1 MTPIL
6 FDLAP
11 KSIITELYD
20 FEDELRKL
28 RRGFESGRIILILG
42 MRRTGKSSLLR
53 CFLNESNTP
62 HIMIDTRRIITSE
75 GRINLRDFMMELGRS
90 LSLLLNRE
98 AGIRSRTLELFR
110 NMSGIEVNMD
120 RLSINLSWRRG
131 SRVDIALILDKI
143 NQVAE
148 ENGLRTALAIDK
160 AQELRDLPLNFPAI
174 LAYVYNNLKNIV
186 TILTG
191 SQIELLYDLL
201 KIEDPNSPLYG
212 RLLYE
217 IKLRRL
223 SLEEAIGFLNRG
235 FREVRMNVDESLI
248 RKAVETLNGIIG
260 WLTYFGWS
268 LYQGENSIEKFLI
281 RLHYRK

>member
-201 KIEDPNSPLYG
+201 KIEDPNSHFTVGFYM
-212 RLLYE
+212 
-217 IKLRRL
+217 KLN
-223 SLEEAIGFLNRG
+223 LEDLA
-235 FREVRMNVDESLI
+235 
-248 RKAVETLNGIIG
+248 
-260 WLTYFGWS
+260 
-268 LYQGENSIEKFLI
+268 
-281 RLHYRK
+281 